1 MAAAGVS
8 SLGLLLGYAGGTFDT
23 KPSSFTLLTRINAI
37 GGIALE
43 TEQIDASALEDLVTR
58 YVAGR
63 ADSGGTFPVTV
74 NLTDETIDE
83 WKTVIDLS
91 KTQVQEGNTVWFEV
105 YSPNLDDAFYI
116 CAETPQEIPMPDFEQ
131 NSLMTVEIVLVIN
144 EYKGLDT
151 AIEPEGSTGSTGGSG
166 TTGQGG

>member
-1 MAAAGVS
+1 MAAAGIS
-8 SLGLLLGYAGGTFDT
+8 SLGLLLGYAGGTYET
-23 KPSSFTLLTRINAI
+23 KPSAFTLLDRINAI

-74 NLTDETIDE
+74 NLTTETIAQ
-83 WKTVIDLS
+83 WKTVIELS
-91 KTQVQEGNTVWFEV
+91 KTQVASGNTVWFEV
-105 YSPNLDDAFYI
+105 YSPNLDEGFYI

-131 NSLMTVEIVLVIN
+131 NSLMTVEITLVIN

-151 AIEPEGSTGSTGGSG
+151 AIEPTG
-166 TTGQGG
+166 TT